1 MQCNT
6 PNQQVLRMQRMAKF
20 KKTRNVT
27 LRLEEELIKEV
38 DLKSKGNRTLFIKNA
53 IVNKISEQNK
63 SELELST
70 MAKKVEGLNTKATE
84 QKVADLEIKLQ
95 IIYEEIQRQNEVL
108 VMTHRRS
115 TLAANFSLNALNK
128 ILGSKEFTD
137 RETPELIDITTKEI
151 KNIGLQLSR
160 K

>member
-1 MQCNT
+1 
-6 PNQQVLRMQRMAKF
+6 MAKF

>member
-1 MQCNT
+1 MSNLQLMSMYIEKELHEEIRSKSGDAGMSEFIRKAIRRELKLLDGESNELT
-6 PNQQVLRMQRMAKF
+6 KMVKQVE
-20 KKTRNVT
+20 N
-27 LRLEEELIKEV
+27 
-38 DLKSKGNRTLFIKNA
+38 
-53 IVNKISEQNK
+53 
-63 SELELST
+63 
-70 MAKKVEGLNTKATE
+70 LNTKATE